1 MVNERRPRPGARDQL
16 VADAEAVLADAK
28 HLNEPVVTVQAHQVL
43 GDLLARSD
51 PSRAALHLQRCLEVE
66 ATLGFPSLRAA
77 CLWSLAR
84 LESARDPRRAEE
96 LSDKALS
103 LLDTHHDR
111 LFLAYA
117 WQARLRL
124 VWRSLAEEAATAESY
139 EALDAIERLRSSQ
152 AAGSTRAGLFSN
164 WARDYQWL
172 TGQLLQA
179 QRPRLAQAFDVGE
192 RLRSRVLLERMARDG
207 PRNATNSGREEMT
220 GQIVQRIAATQRRLL
235 STSLTDA
242 ERRTLLSQ
250 LRLLELEREDLDERN
265 FPALGTGHAAASIDA
280 VQRTLDEQEA
290 MVWFSMAPWKDVYD
304 EFGGGSWA
312 VTITRHAAT
321 VHRVFPGDDL
331 EARNRGA
338 HRAVARSGAPARR
351 CGRPRPEGWARRCSA
366 MRWRAFRRRSRGS
379 SSSRMEPSI
388 DCPSKY

>member
-1 MVNERRPRPGARDQL
+1 
-16 VADAEAVLADAK
+16 
-28 HLNEPVVTVQAHQVL
+28 
-43 GDLLARSD
+43 
-51 PSRAALHLQRCLEVE
+51 
-66 ATLGFPSLRAA
+66 
-77 CLWSLAR
+77 
-84 LESARDPRRAEE
+84 
-96 LSDKALS
+96 
-103 LLDTHHDR
+103 
-111 LFLAYA
+111 
-117 WQARLRL
+117 
-124 VWRSLAEEAATAESY
+124 VWRSVAEEAAIAESY

-179 QRPRLAQAFDVGE
+179 QKPRLAQAFDIGE
-192 RLRSRVLLERMARDG
+192 RLRSRVLLERMAQDG

-265 FPALGTGHAAASIDA
+265 VPALPARAMPPASIDA
-280 VQRTLDEQEA
+280 VQRTLDEREA
-290 MVWFSMAPWKDVYD
+290 MVWFSMAPWQDMYD

-312 VTITRHAAT
+312 VTITRHTAT

-331 EARNRGA
+331 EAQIAVLIGLLRDRRAGA
-338 HRAVARSGAPARR
+338 HVWAPA
-351 CGRPRPEGWARRCSA
+351 ARRLGETLFGDALARLPPTIARLVIVTDGALNRLPFEILTLPAGLMVGERFEISEVRDTVDAHAGITRASFRQGSA
-366 MRWRAFRRRSRGS
+366 RARGPRRASRKS
-379 SSSRMEPSI
+379 
-388 DCPSKY
+388 